1 MQRSNQQMVTKQR
14 IRVSSGKDNGNGYGV
29 NLAYREAFTI
39 RNKYEK
45 QRLIPQ
51 KYLEIK
57 AQIKTRINE
66 FAYTYVPR
74 MYKALTQSGIEG
86 KIARQIVT
94 ADGLDLGW
102 KYNTIRVALPTES
115 KNQNKAK
122 GGRKAAQIRT
132 EKKKAK
138 ISVEDGNGH
147 KDEIDVVQVQEN
159 VCVLTLQDVQE
170 ISDASDKSL
179 KNDGDGSVKLQ
190 FENKEG
196 RMVVKNISVFK

>member
-1 MQRSNQQMVTKQR
+1 MQHV
-14 IRVSSGKDNGNGYGV
+14 
-29 NLAYREAFTI
+29 E
-39 RNKYEK
+39 
-45 QRLIPQ
+45 
-51 KYLEIK
+51 
-57 AQIKTRINE
+57 
-66 FAYTYVPR
+66 
-74 MYKALTQSGIEG
+74 
-86 KIARQIVT
+86 
-94 ADGLDLGW
+94 W
-102 KYNTIRVALPTES
+102 
-115 KNQNKAK
+115 K

-196 RMVVKNISVFK
+196 RMVVKNISVFKWGISPHHLLFQ